1 MAVSG
6 HNGNNETK
14 IGSSSSIGL
23 SFYDFNNKEIPI
35 ANSNIDIVLQRESSI
50 SESPF
55 QYVNAT
61 MIQNSTN
68 SYFLPNAFNI
78 TSTNVSI
85 HIELKPLDLS
95 VAYIIVMKL
104 GSLPIIN
111 STNAYYDMFNLFC
124 PSK

>member
-14 IGSSSSIGL
+14 IGSSSSVGL
-23 SFYDFNNKEIPI
+23 SFYDLTNKEIPI
-35 ANSNIDIVLQRESSI
+35 TNSNIDIVLQRDSSI
-50 SESPF
+50 NESPF

-78 TSTNVSI
+78 TSTNASI
-85 HIELKPLDLS
+85 HIELKPLDVS
-95 VAYIIVMKL
+95 VAYILVMKL

-111 STNAYYDMFNLFC
+111 STYANYDMFNFFC